1 MLEFEPTTHTYKLDG
16 VDIPSVSEILRFCY
30 REVYEEPDKFL
41 MDQAAD
47 RGTRVHAAAQ
57 ELDTKGCADA
67 DPDIVQ
73 YVSAYVKFL
82 KEHDVK
88 WEMIEQ
94 PVAFSR
100 FVGMTLETD
109 IPEYAGTIDRYG
121 TLDGEPVLLDIKTTS
136 KMTKKHKLMYAAQLA
151 GYLGALVC
159 ALRDKAVEEN
169 LEMGEICF
177 KTAILQLKSDGTYK
191 LMYVPAEFEVFG
203 ACLKLHKAFAATKR
217 KGKKSNG

>member
-1 MLEFEPTTHTYKLDG
+1 MLEFDATTHTYKYDG
-16 VDIPSVSEILRFCY
+16 IDIPSVSEILRFCH

-57 ELDTKGCADA
+57 ELDTLGCTTA
-67 DPDIVQ
+67 DPDITQ

-82 KEHDVK
+82 KEHIVR
-88 WEMIEQ
+88 WELIEQ

-100 FVGMTLETD
+100 FVGMTLETRT
-109 IPEYAGTIDRYG
+109 PEYAGTIDRFG
-121 TLDGEPVLLDIKTTS
+121 ALDGEPVLLDIKTTS
-136 KMTKKHKLMYAAQLA
+136 KITKKHKLMYAAQLA
-151 GYLGALVC
+151 GYAAALIC
-159 ALRDKAVEEN
+159 KFRDKAIEEDR
-169 LEMGEICF
+169 EMGEIVF

-191 LMYVPAEFEVFG
+191 LMFVPAEYGIFE
-203 ACLKLHKAFAATKR
+203 ACQKLHEAFAATKR